1 MADEGRVPARGR
13 NRALSSLLL
22 ETEAEAYAARIRG
35 QRIDATRGL
44 EYICQH
50 NEGGFPMQIFHLQKR
65 RLTLA
70 GVVCLIF
77 PCLVMAADESAP
89 SKEQIKHF
97 LLTAK
102 VVGSKQSGKGIT
114 QPWRLT
120 LSDGTL
126 THDASFQPI
135 DEHKSMVTMASGRT
149 EMNFTDSYK
158 YNVAAYALAEL
169 LGLDDMLPV
178 YVERSW
184 RGNAG
189 SLSWWLPVKMDE
201 EDRVKQKIQPP
212 DADAWANQMYKIR
225 VFDQLVYDADP
236 NLTNVLIG
244 ADWTIWRVD
253 FSRAFRTY
261 KDLRNPGD
269 LVRCDRQLFDKLKA
283 LDANQLA
290 EKTKRYLT
298 KDEVKAVMA
307 RRDKIVAQFQK
318 LSSEK
323 GEKEVFY

>member
-1 MADEGRVPARGR
+1 MHLPGSRRQ
-13 NRALSSLLL
+13 NFIL
-22 ETEAEAYAARIRG
+22 AA
-35 QRIDATRGL
+35 
-44 EYICQH
+44 
-50 NEGGFPMQIFHLQKR
+50 
-65 RLTLA
+65 
-70 GVVCLIF
+70 VVCLICPHF
-77 PCLVMAADESAP
+77 VIAADEP
-89 SKEQIKHF
+89 TLSKDQITQF

-102 VVGSKQSGKGIT
+102 VVASTPWRGKGIT
-114 QPWRLT
+114 HTWVLT
-120 LSDGTL
+120 LSDGTV

-135 DEHKSMVTMASGRT
+135 DEHKTNVTLASGRT
-149 EMNFTDSYK
+149 EMNFVDSYK
-158 YNVAAYALAEL
+158 YNIAAYALAEL
-169 LGLDDMLPV
+169 VGLDDMIPI

-184 RGNAG
+184 KGNPG

-201 EDRVKQKIQPP
+201 EERVKQKLQPP

-225 VFDQLVYDADP
+225 VFDQLVYDSDP

-253 FSRAFRTY
+253 FSRAFRLY

-283 LDANQLA
+283 LDANEVA
-290 EKTKRYLT
+290 EKTKHYLT

>member
-1 MADEGRVPARGR
+1 MRILRRQGWKLAAA
-13 NRALSSLLL
+13 ALLWL
-22 ETEAEAYAARIRG
+22 
-35 QRIDATRGL
+35 
-44 EYICQH
+44 ICP
-50 NEGGFPMQIFHLQKR
+50 GIVR
-65 RLTLA
+65 
-70 GVVCLIF
+70 
-77 PCLVMAADESAP
+77 AADETTFT
-89 SKEQIKHF
+89 KEQIKNF

-102 VVGSKQSGKGIT
+102 VVGSKQSEKGVT
-114 QPWRLT
+114 HPWRLT

-135 DEHKSMVTMASGRT
+135 DEHKANVTLASGRT
-149 EMNFTDSYK
+149 EMNFVDSYK
-158 YNVAAYALAEL
+158 YNIAAYALAEL
-169 LGLDDMLPV
+169 LGLDDMIPV

-184 RGNAG
+184 RGNPG

-201 EDRVKQKIQPP
+201 EERVKQKLQPP

-236 NLTNVLIG
+236 NLTNVLIS

-253 FSRAFRTY
+253 FSRSFRTY

-283 LDANQLA
+283 LDANEVA

-298 KDEVKAVMA
+298 KDEVKALMA